1 MKQVHTLDDFAEAVV
16 EDGGVEV
23 TFDEDLGKEVLT
35 FGHWGRVVV
44 GYMVEAI
51 GLFLVFELLEPPAGA
66 SNIEPAA
73 Q

>member
-1 MKQVHTLDDFAEAVV
+1 MLDDFAEAVV

-23 TFDEDLGKEVLT
+23 TFDEDLGKEVLA
-35 FGHWGRVVV
+35 FSLWGRVVV
-44 GYMVEAI
+44 GYMIEAI

-66 SNIEPAA
+66 GNIE

>member
-1 MKQVHTLDDFAEAVV
+1 MLDYFAEAVV

-23 TFDEDLGKEVLT
+23 TFDEDLGKEVLA
-35 FGHWGRVVV
+35 FSLWGRVVV
-44 GYMVEAI
+44 GYMIEAI

-66 SNIEPAA
+66 GNIE